1 MANPSVRVLT
11 GIRRALDAPLSA
23 LFAEFPRSQ
32 SDPDFVRRAGHR
44 PMLDLGQIR
53 KELLSVGGA
62 HNLQMMILHIDPQGS
77 SGATPLSYPAEKG
90 GLVLSGEV
98 ILRVGEDE
106 TSLREGDS
114 FAFDSSLPH
123 SFRNIGQVPAKV
135 MWVIG
140 QVALD
145 RHL

>member
-1 MANPSVRVLT
+1 
-11 GIRRALDAPLSA
+11 
-23 LFAEFPRSQ
+23 
-32 SDPDFVRRAGHR
+32 
-44 PMLDLGQIR
+44 MLDLGQIR